1 MTNTKAITPLKERY
15 FDFVTQQPKWMLIAA
30 LLLMIT
36 MGVGLKNV
44 KKDASVDAFVPSD
57 HPAALARERAGKLFG
72 LEDPIIVG
80 IVADGGR
87 SAFTPEVIGALKH
100 IQDEVRE
107 LDNIKKNALISIL
120 TESAISGD
128 NGDLIVEP
136 IVGKGNLSQQVATQ
150 ALARVRS
157 MPMMDGLLASKNG
170 DTLTLIVPV
179 NDANHATQT
188 YREVLSI
195 AEAHTPENTQVHVTG
210 VASMNGRLGQ
220 MVNQDTRIFIPIAV
234 ITVLLVIF
242 IALRDWRGLPGPLLI
257 IGGSVAIT
265 VGLMGWLDA
274 RYYLITTALPVIIM
288 AIAIADSLHIS
299 TIFLDKCRLSP
310 HKSRRENVRDTM
322 SQTYLPITLTTVTT
336 VAGFTGLAIGSSMQ
350 PIVEFG
356 WFAAAGVVAAWILSM
371 SALPAVIL
379 LTNLGARL
387 QSQVVENSSVNTVIY
402 RLTQNAFNRPWT
414 TSIGLISVLI
424 IFAYF
429 ATQASFDY
437 ERQRYFEPDEKVRI
451 ADITLNERLQ
461 GLNFLDVVVSGQNQG
476 DLMTPTAMRAVADLQ
491 LQLNSQPLVVKSTSI
506 TDYMALMHRVLTD
519 APQGELPSAKNAPAQ
534 YMFLYESAGDPGDF
548 NEEIDFSYQHL
559 LIRTQ
564 LSTDRFSNVAPTV
577 TKFEEITQQW
587 SKKTGIEASVSGR
600 VAINSGW
607 MALLE
612 VSHFKGLGLAVLF
625 VFFASV
631 LAFRSSWS
639 ALLSLVPIFTGVLFT
654 YAVMGLLTIDIAPAT
669 SMIAAIS
676 TGLGVDFA
684 IHLISGIRQGL
695 QKGLTP
701 RAAFSGH
708 YIIIARACVFSG
720 LALAVGLAVMLFSS
734 TPPLQWFGVLVASA
748 TVGSL
753 IGAVI
758 IIPACYALFAPTP
771 LLINVEGSVS

>member
-1 MTNTKAITPLKERY
+1 MTKTQTITPLKERY
-15 FDFVTQQPKWMLIAA
+15 FDFVTQYPKSMLIAS
-30 LLLMIT
+30 LMLIIT
-36 MGVGLKNV
+36 IGLGLKDV
-44 KKDASVDAFVPSD
+44 RKDPSVDAFVPSD
-57 HPAALARERAGKLFG
+57 HPAASARDRAGELFG
-72 LEDPIIVG
+72 LEDPIILG
-80 IVADGGR
+80 IVAEGDR
-87 SAFTPEVIGALKH
+87 SAFTPEVITALKH

-136 IVGKGNLSQQVATQ
+136 IVAKGKLSQQVATQ

-157 MPMMDGLLASKNG
+157 MPMMDGLLASQNG
-170 DTLTLIVPV
+170 DTLILIVPV
-179 NDANHATQT
+179 NDADHATET
-188 YREVLSI
+188 YREVLAI
-195 AEAHTPENTQVHVTG
+195 AEAHSPENAQVHVTG
-210 VASMNGRLGQ
+210 VASMNGRLGK
-220 MVNQDTRIFIPIAV
+220 MINRDSRIYTPLVV
-234 ITVLLVIF
+234 IIVLLVLF

-257 IGGSVAIT
+257 IAGSVAIT

-274 RYYLITTALPVIIM
+274 RYYLVTSLLPVIIM
-288 AIAIADSLHIS
+288 AIAVADSLHIS
-299 TIFLDKCRLSP
+299 TIFLDKCRHAS
-310 HKSRRENVRDTM
+310 HKSRHENLRDTLNE
-322 SQTYLPITLTTVTT
+322 TYLPITLTSVTT

-350 PIVEFG
+350 PIAEFA
-356 WFAAAGVVAAWILSM
+356 WFAAAGVIAAWTLSM

-379 LTNLGARL
+379 LTNFGAKP
-387 QSQVVENSSVNTVIY
+387 QSQVVESSAVNSVID
-402 RLTQNAFNRPWT
+402 RLTQNAFNHPWT
-414 TSIGLISVLI
+414 TSSGLILVLI
-424 IFAYF
+424 IFTYF

-437 ERQRYFEPDEKVRI
+437 ERQRYFQPDDKVRI
-451 ADITLNERLQ
+451 ADVTLNERLQ
-461 GLNFLDVVVSGQNQG
+461 GLNFLDVVVSGKSPG
-476 DLMTPTAMRAVADLQ
+476 DLMTPSAMHAVADLQ

-519 APQGELPSAKNAPAQ
+519 APEGELPSAKNAPAQ

-559 LIRTQ
+559 LIRSQ
-564 LSTDRFSNVAPTV
+564 LSTDRFSEITPTV
-577 TKFEEITQQW
+577 DKFAEIAQYW
-587 SKKTGIEASVSGR
+587 SQETGLEASVSGR
-600 VAINSGW
+600 VAVNAGW
-607 MALLE
+607 MTLLKG
-612 VSHFKGLGLAVLF
+612 SHFTSLGLAVLF

-631 LAFRSSWS
+631 CAFRSFWS
-639 ALLSLVPIFTGVLFT
+639 ALLALVPILTGVLFT
-654 YAVMGLLTIDIAPAT
+654 YAIMGLLNIDIAPAT

-695 QKGLTP
+695 QKGLSP
-701 RAAFSGH
+701 RAAFNGH

-720 LALAVGLAVMLFSS
+720 LALTVALAVTLFSS

-771 LLINVEGSVS
+771 LLINVKGIV